1 MESNGRSVF
10 VGFGHHIGAR
20 CFSGCDKMTA
30 IHLHNVNVINKS
42 CFTNCTAL
50 QKVYCSDLITYIGE
64 WAFAYCC
71 SLNEISV
78 GKDTIIDNNA
88 FSNASPKIKVR
99 ETPENYLI
107 ESDNIY
113 TLAAMQKHYR
123 GMIDAILIDPPYNS
137 NIDYIGYQD
146 VAFENGYLGYMY
158 ERLQKAY
165 PILSEK
171 GFMVINIDEGE
182 VANLMLLCKKYSEQ
196 KWFPFIGGKRKT
208 RCLIKTA

>member
-88 FSNASPKIKVR
+88 FQMRV
-99 ETPENYLI
+99 
-107 ESDNIY
+107 
-113 TLAAMQKHYR
+113 Q
-123 GMIDAILIDPPYNS
+123 
-137 NIDYIGYQD
+137 
-146 VAFENGYLGYMY
+146 
-158 ERLQKAY
+158 RLR
-165 PILSEK
+165 
-171 GFMVINIDEGE
+171 F
-182 VANLMLLCKKYSEQ
+182 
-196 KWFPFIGGKRKT
+196 GKLR
-208 RCLIKTA
+208 RII